1 MKFTKSLVACLALF
15 AFAAPSTMPART
27 KSDITFTF
35 PKDKPV
41 KIAVFRPDVQVGSL
55 GTSGIITPNAEWTA
69 DARKNL
75 NAALREDLK
84 TVNGELTFIEETPL
98 VDDPLFAEYQSLY
111 RAVANAIFQHKF
123 FGAKLPTK
131 KDRFDWTLGPGTK
144 DLAAKTGAD
153 YGLLFFT
160 TDGYQSGGRKAFQ
173 ILTLN
178 FAGLAMGGLHAGYA
192 SLVDLNTGQ
201 VVWFN
206 VKLRNKGD
214 PRQPEGAQERISQ
227 LLSTLPGRPAAATA
241 AKKK

>member
-1 MKFTKSLVACLALF
+1 MKFTRTIVACLALV

-27 KSDITFTF
+27 KSDITFAF
-35 PKDKPV
+35 PADKAI

-69 DARKNL
+69 DARKNFSV
-75 NAALREDLK
+75 ALREDLRSMK
-84 TVNGELTFIEETPL
+84 GEVTFIEETPL
-98 VDDPLFAEYQSLY
+98 AEDALFAEYQSLY

-131 KDRFDWTLGPGTK
+131 KDKFDWTLGPGTK
-144 DLAAKTGAD
+144 ALAERSGAD

-173 ILTLN
+173 LLTLN
-178 FAGLAMGGLHAGYA
+178 FAGLAMGGVHAGYA

-206 VKLRNKGD
+206 VKLRTKGD
-214 PRQPEGAQERISQ
+214 PRTPEGAQERIGQ
-227 LLSTLPGRPAAATA
+227 LLSTLPGRPAAPT